1 MQTGDDRRLANN
13 PKSTLLQPFDQA
25 ELTNLQHKPLET
37 PRIIMHNEPSA
48 VPDHLRSTSKSDQAC
63 ESPLL
68 PTIALVQ
75 VDQHAGAEDG
85 DEERVCGQVRLVLED
100 GPFDGAGCEGAFA
113 PTALF

>member
-1 MQTGDDRRLANN
+1 MIDRSANT
-13 PKSTLLQPFDQA
+13 PRSILLQTPDQV
-25 ELTNLQHKPLET
+25 ELTNLQHKPIKT
-37 PRIIMHNEPSA
+37 PRIIMHNKSSA
-48 VPDHLRSTSKSDQAC
+48 VTDHLRSTSQSDQAR

-68 PTIALVQ
+68 PSIALIQ

-85 DEERVCGQVRLVLED
+85 DEERVYSQIRLVLED